1 MRIGITLNEVI
12 RDFIGQLKYVY
23 GKYYHKDME
32 DVEIEDWDL
41 LKYFKFPSEEKLN
54 EFLYSDAP
62 MEIFA
67 HADQLHTNI
76 GPILNRFISNINDE
90 EEHEVIII
98 SRDAHKSR
106 PSTLFF
112 LSKLG
117 FTGDNI
123 RFVMDT
129 SKKWDGIDILVT
141 ANPIALD
148 TKPEGKISVKINAS
162 YNKGVEADYE
172 LDSILDFVN
181 NEEIFDKIINYD
193 STIR

>member
-23 GKYYHKDME
+23 GKYYQKDLE
-32 DVEIEDWDL
+32 DVEIEEWDL

-54 EFLYSDAP
+54 EFLYSEAP

-76 GPILNRFISNINDE
+76 GPILNRFISDINDE

-141 ANPIALD
+141 ANPIALEA
-148 TKPEGKISVKINAS
+148 KPEGKISVKIKTS
-162 YNKGVEADYE
+162 YNKNSKADYE
-172 LDSILDFVN
+172 LENILEFVN
-181 NEEIFDKIINYD
+181 DEETFNKIINND
-193 STIR
+193 

>member
-23 GKYYHKDME
+23 GKYYNEDLD
-32 DVEIEDWDL
+32 DVEIEEWDL
-41 LKYFKFPSEEKLN
+41 LKYFQFPNETKLN
-54 EFLYSDAP
+54 EFLYSEAP
-62 MEIFA
+62 MEIYA
-67 HADQLHTNI
+67 HADQLHNNI
-76 GPILNRFISNINDE
+76 GPILNKFIADINDY
-90 EEHEVIII
+90 EEHEIIII

-123 RFVMDT
+123 KFVTDT
-129 SKKWDGIDILVT
+129 TKKWDGIDILVT
-141 ANPIALD
+141 ANPIALEA
-148 TKPEGKISVKINAS
+148 KPEGKISVKINAS
-162 YNKGVEADYE
+162 YNKNVEADYD

-181 NEEIFDKIINYD
+181 DEDMFNKIIKNG
-193 STIR
+193 

>member
-1 MRIGITLNEVI
+1 MKIGITLNEVI

-23 GKYYHKDME
+23 GKYYKE
-32 DVEIEDWDL
+32 DLEDIVIEEWDL
-41 LKYFKFPSEEKLN
+41 LKYFKFPNELKLN
-54 EFLYSDAP
+54 EFLYSEAP

-76 GPILNRFISNINDE
+76 GPILNRFIADINDY
-90 EEHEVIII
+90 EEHEIFII

-123 RFVMDT
+123 KFVTDT
-129 SKKWDGIDILVT
+129 SKKWDGIDVLVT
-141 ANPIALD
+141 ANPIALEA
-148 TKPEGKISVKINAS
+148 KPEGKISVKINAT
-162 YNKGVEADYE
+162 YNKDVEADYE

-181 NEEIFDKIINYD
+181 NEEMFNKIIEND
-193 STIR
+193 